1 MWGVFDKAVEFVR
14 SSSDKSN
21 LVFRDE
27 LSKTPLIR
35 REEEMEER
43 KKKKNGEGRGAAMR
57 VKILMTREEA
67 ERLLSKCKDGGR
79 LEFKDV
85 VDEMMTIPANRVSV
99 VNPETCRH
107 DEVLKSIPE
116 EC

>member
-1 MWGVFDKAVEFVR
+1 M
-14 SSSDKSN
+14 
-21 LVFRDE
+21 
-27 LSKTPLIR
+27 IR

-43 KKKKNGEGRGAAMR
+43 KKKKKGEGEGRGAAMR

-85 VDEMMTIPANRVSV
+85 VHEMMTIPANRVSV